1 MHDPE
6 VVAFS
11 IRRPYPEKPRRVRET
26 APQWRWQ
33 MHRRPIYVSPFVTL
47 AGREFYFPDLVTVW
61 HREPHSEDALQ
72 GECRGT
78 RWKWHVHHWK
88 LQWTFL
94 QSWRRRLLTRC
105 EWCGGRSTKRDVVN
119 FSHQWDGP
127 KQPLWRGERGLFHRD
142 CSTVERAHSSC
153 VCKEPLFDMNRD
165 YGLCLL
171 CGNSRGWRQKPNDAT
186 RMLQTIP
193 VGGRIPAAMK
203 PHLEQIWAEVRA
215 AKENS

>member
-6 VVAFS
+6 VVAFR
-11 IRRPYPEKPRRVRET
+11 IRRPFPEKPRRVGAT

-33 MHRRPIYVSPFVTL
+33 IHYQDFYVSPFITV

-61 HREPHSEDALQ
+61 HREPHGEDALQ

-78 RWKWHVHHWK
+78 RWQWHIHHWQI
-88 LQWTFL
+88 QWTVL
-94 QSWRRRLLTRC
+94 QKWRRRLLTRC

-119 FSHQWDGP
+119 CSHQWDRE
-127 KQPLWRGERGLFHRD
+127 KQPLWRGERGLFHGD
-142 CSTVERAHSSC
+142 CSTVERAHQTC
-153 VCKEPLFDMNRD
+153 LCDEPLFDMNRD

-171 CGNSRGWRQKPNDAT
+171 CGKSRSWRQKPNDAT

-193 VGGRIPAAMK
+193 DCGRIPTEMK
-203 PHLEQIWAEVRA
+203 PHLERIWAEVRA
-215 AKENS
+215 AKDHS